1 MSITYPPLR
10 LKAREGRRLRAGHLW
25 VYSNEVD
32 IKATPLTS
40 FAPGDPVVVVDQAD
54 HALGVGYVNPHTL
67 ICARVVTRD
76 MSVALDRSLIVHRL
90 NVARALRDR
99 LFDAPSYRL
108 VHGEADGLPGL
119 IVDRYDDV
127 LVAQMNTAGMD
138 RLRDEILAAL
148 EKVLKPRAVL
158 LRNDTGARE
167 VEGLPRVREW
177 AVGAA
182 ADEVSLTENGVAY
195 FAPLTGGQKT
205 GWYFDQR
212 MNRARLMAYA
222 REARVLDVFS
232 YVGAFGLA
240 AARAGAKEVMCV
252 DSSAPALAV
261 ARANAERN
269 GVAERV
275 RIIESDAFEALARLR
290 AGRERFDIVVLDPPA
305 FIKRRKDHKEGLNAY
320 RRLNQMAMQVLAK
333 DGLLVSASCSF
344 HLTRDEL
351 RDTILAA
358 GRHVDRFVQIVEQG
372 SQSPDHP
379 VHPAIPETD
388 YLKAYFA
395 RVLPN

>member
-1 MSITYPPLR
+1 MSTAYPPLR
-10 LKAREGRRLRAGHLW
+10 LKPREGRRLRAGHLW

-32 IKATPLTS
+32 TKATPLTN
-40 FAPGDPVVVVDQAD
+40 FAPGDPVVIVDAAD
-54 HALGVGYVNPHTL
+54 HPVGIGYVNPSRL
-67 ICARVVTRD
+67 ICARMATRD
-76 MSVALDRSLIVHRL
+76 VSIALDRSLITHRL
-90 NVARALRDR
+90 NVARSLRDR
-99 LFDAPSYRL
+99 LFDTPSYRL

-119 IVDRYDDV
+119 IVDRYGDV
-127 LVAQMNTAGMD
+127 LVVQMNTAGMD
-138 RLRDEILAAL
+138 RLRDEVLAAL
-148 EKVLKPRAVL
+148 EKVVKPRAVM
-158 LRNDTGARE
+158 LRNDSSARE
-167 VEGLPRVREW
+167 TEGLPRVREW
-177 AVGAA
+177 AIGAA
-182 ADEVSLTENGVAY
+182 VDEVSLTENGVAY
-195 FAPLTGGQKT
+195 FAPLESGQKT

-212 MNRARLMAYA
+212 MNRARLMAWA
-222 REARVLDVFS
+222 HDKRVLDVFS

-240 AARAGAKEVMCV
+240 AAAAGAKEVVCV
-252 DSSAPALAV
+252 DSSGPALEGV
-261 ARANAERN
+261 RANAERN
-269 GVAERV
+269 GFAERV
-275 RIIESDAFEALARLR
+275 RIIEADAFEALARLR
-290 AGRERFDIVVLDPPA
+290 AEREHFDIVVLDPPA

-344 HLTRDEL
+344 HLARDEL

>member
-1 MSITYPPLR
+1 MASPYPPLR

-32 IKATPLTS
+32 IKATPLTN
-40 FAPGDPVVVVDQAD
+40 FAPGDPVVVMDQAD

-76 MSVALDRSLIVHRL
+76 VSVALDRSLIVHRL

-99 LFDAPSYRL
+99 LFDAPCYRL

-127 LVAQMNTAGMD
+127 LVAQFNTAGMD

-148 EKVLKPRAVL
+148 EKVVKPRAVL
-158 LRNDTGARE
+158 LRNDSGTRE
-167 VEGLPRVREW
+167 VEGLARVREW
-177 AVGAA
+177 AIGAA
-182 ADEVSLTENGVAY
+182 VDEVSLTENGVAY

-222 REARVLDVFS
+222 RDARVLDVFS

-240 AARAGAKEVMCV
+240 AARAGAKEVVCV
-252 DSSAPALAV
+252 DSSGPALAV

-269 GVAERV
+269 GVADRV
-275 RIIESDAFEALARLR
+275 RVVESDAFEALARLR
-290 AGRERFDIVVLDPPA
+290 AERERYDIVVLDPPA

-344 HLTRDEL
+344 HLARDEL

-358 GRHVDRFVQIVEQG
+358 GRHVDRFVQLVEQG

>member
-1 MSITYPPLR
+1 MSAFYPPLR

-40 FAPGDPVVVVDQAD
+40 FAPGDPVVVMDQAD

-76 MSVALDRSLIVHRL
+76 TSVALDRSLIVHRL

-99 LFDAPSYRL
+99 LFDTPSYRL
-108 VHGEADGLPGL
+108 VHGEGDGLPGL

-127 LVAQMNTAGMD
+127 LVVQMNTAGMD

-148 EKVLKPRAVL
+148 DKVMKPRAVL
-158 LRNDTGARE
+158 LRNDSSARE

-177 AVGAA
+177 AVGGAVE
-182 ADEVSLTENGVAY
+182 EVMLTENGVAY
-195 FAPLTGGQKT
+195 AAPLAAGQKT

-222 REARVLDVFS
+222 RDMRVLDVFS

-240 AARAGAKEVMCV
+240 AARAGAKEVVCV

-275 RIIESDAFEALARLR
+275 RVIESDAFEALARLR
-290 AGRERFDIVVLDPPA
+290 AERERFDIVVLDPPA

-344 HLTRDEL
+344 HLARDEL